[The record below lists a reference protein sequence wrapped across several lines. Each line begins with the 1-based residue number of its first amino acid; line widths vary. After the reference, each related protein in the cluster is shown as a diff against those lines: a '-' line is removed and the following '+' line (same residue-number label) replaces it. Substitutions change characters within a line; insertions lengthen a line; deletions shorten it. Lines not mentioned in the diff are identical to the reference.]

1 MSLQSFAACRRARL
15 VTSMGRGHIRSGHKA
30 QRRESQGRPLCV
42 VSVASGVSCRALP
55 CGPPSGCCQPGSV
68 RSVKWPYTRRIDPA
82 HAWGVVAVGTALLV
96 AIPTILATLHASDSQ
111 FLWWWPTDWMVVPLA
126 IFLAGAG
133 LLVVPVRRPEQPA
146 QAPATAAA
154 DATSVVGVR
163 DDGDGDALRKPIQP
177 SVPVQAGRSRATP
190 EVEIGQPD
198 ASDADFI
205 PPVRSVVH
213 VRVREPISDL
223 TACYVTDQALGGT
236 TDVGHAAFHVSTGAW
251 RIRSDHLLRS
261 VNDVIIGYTVT
272 ENGRM
277 LKRFQWGGHDRQY
290 DPSAPGADGSHL
302 SALHQIK
309 QALQAGRDAE
319 CQPASTTRA
328 QIGSQPMPAASE
340 VATAGSRPPRPFP
353 ALLTQRTIPLSD
365 GLHAG
370 TMLAIEVRAH
380 RELTGAAVL
389 ATGISGPA
397 GAATIPAP
405 ARLYWH
411 PARRASTTIS
421 EGASGFISVARTGPL
436 PPGALMDSP
445 DQELPWT
452 LPDGDWR
459 LDLQLTATGFPAMAI
474 TATFTVSPADGFPV
488 QRLDW
493 LTLTTPDDGD
503 AIGYFGTLR
512 GAS

>member
-1 MSLQSFAACRRARL
+1 MPCRYPARAFRLRRAAD
-15 VTSMGRGHIRSGHKA
+15 GHRVVGGL
-30 QRRESQGRPLCV
+30 EGTPLQLTLP
-42 VSVASGVSCRALP
+42 VASGLSCRALS
-55 CGPPSGCCQPGSV
+55 CGPLSGCCRAGSV
-68 RSVKWPYTRRIDPA
+68 RSVKWPYSRRIDPA
-82 HAWGVVAVGTALLV
+82 HAWGVVAVGTALLI

-133 LLVVPVRRPEQPA
+133 LLVVPVRRAGQPA
-146 QAPATAAA
+146 QAPSAVAA
-154 DATSVVGVR
+154 DATSAAGVR
-163 DDGDGDALRKPIQP
+163 GGGDDDEPRKPIQP
-177 SVPVQAGRSRATP
+177 SVPVQATHSRAVP

-223 TACYVTDQALGGT
+223 TACYVTDQALRGT
-236 TDVGHAAFHVSTGAW
+236 TDVGHAAFHVSTSAW

-261 VNDVIIGYTVT
+261 VNDVIIGYTVA

-277 LKRFQWGGHDRQY
+277 VKRFQWGGHDRQY

-302 SALHQIK
+302 SALRQIK

-319 CQPASTTRA
+319 CQPANATRA
-328 QIGSQPMPAASE
+328 QIGSQPMPAAPE
-340 VATAGSRPPRPFP
+340 VATAGARPLRPFP

-370 TMLAIEVRAH
+370 TMLTIEVRAH
-380 RELTGAAVL
+380 SELAAATVL

-397 GAATIPAP
+397 SAAAIPAP

-411 PARRASTTIS
+411 PARKASTTIS
-421 EGASGFISVARTGPL
+421 EGASGFISIARTGPL

-445 DQELPWT
+445 DQELP
-452 LPDGDWR
+452 
-459 LDLQLTATGFPAMAI
+459 
-474 TATFTVSPADGFPV
+474 
-488 QRLDW
+488 
-493 LTLTTPDDGD
+493 
-503 AIGYFGTLR
+503 
-512 GAS
+512 